1 MPALPS
7 VHSSG
12 RALPGERNTLM
23 GNDDGRETLKEQGA
37 RYRTAHR
44 WQVGMGLL
52 RLTGVLMIL
61 FIGFLLL
68 RYGSL

>member
-1 MPALPS
+1 MS
-7 VHSSG
+7 
-12 RALPGERNTLM
+12 
-23 GNDDGRETLKEQGA
+23 DDHGHETLQEQGA

-52 RLTGVLMIL
+52 RLVGVLAIFL
-61 FIGFLLL
+61 VGFLLL

>member
-1 MPALPS
+1 MRTGPKALL
-7 VHSSG
+7 
-12 RALPGERNTLM
+12 R
-23 GNDDGRETLKEQGA
+23 DDHGRETLKEQGA

-61 FIGFLLL
+61 LVGFLLL

>member
-1 MPALPS
+1 MS
-7 VHSSG
+7 D
-12 RALPGERNTLM
+12 
-23 GNDDGRETLKEQGA
+23 DDGHETLKEQGA

-61 FIGFLLL
+61 FVGFLLL
-68 RYGSL
+68 RYGSS